1 MSTVCGVGSNFIEAI
16 VIDPPKDP
24 SKDLCEGSLR
34 RFIYVRGYVRAGV
47 LKSRLN
53 DEISIHDYNMRLMNI
68 QKPYRLGLQ
77 EVNTSFYTV
86 ARKS

>member
-1 MSTVCGVGSNFIEAI
+1 MPTVCGVGSNPTEAI

-34 RFIYVRGYVRAGV
+34 RCTHVRGYVRAGV
-47 LKSRLN
+47 SKSRLN
-53 DEISIHDYNMRLMNI
+53 DGTSIHDYNTRLMGI
-68 QKPYRLGLQ
+68 QEPYRLGLQ

-86 ARKS
+86 AGES